1 MHKVRPTGVRVSAGS
16 IAGPSGGGWREV
28 VGESLHVSLLLT
40 VPHSTCRV
48 YSLFIDQCV
57 AVLPTCVARSSP
69 APRRAAAAAARWPP
83 PQRAKLPCAWRLS
96 AWHSASLRS
105 RGSSACREMDGGL
118 PQPREGRQTAEN
130 KRTPATPRS
139 AGARSP
145 AARGGSQRERARAPM
160 ERAR

>member
-1 MHKVRPTGVRVSAGS
+1 MSVRAYFSVSLL
-16 IAGPSGGGWREV
+16 V
-28 VGESLHVSLLLT
+28 SLHVLLT

-105 RGSSACREMDGGL
+105 RGSSSHPRRPRPPVAPSCARTCACFVVSHEMRAKGVKGSSIDAQQAVARARRKDTGQQRMPRDG
-118 PQPREGRQTAEN
+118 RWTA
-130 KRTPATPRS
+130 
-139 AGARSP
+139 P
-145 AARGGSQRERARAPM
+145 AA
-160 ERAR
+160 